1 MMKAYYQDKWVEIFH
16 GDCREI
22 LPQLDVKVDLVL
34 TDPPYGYNEFG
45 DFTEE
50 EANRFWRDLIYSLEN
65 IMVEGCSLYTFTGW
79 KYYCEARLSVK
90 EYLKYLK
97 TLIWDKRTFIG
108 TRGDIKTLTYHNI
121 SEPIILA
128 YKNGAD
134 ITFNLENVRIPTIH
148 NDPRSNP
155 RGKRPGDIINWI
167 AIRNND
173 EEKVSHK
180 GQKPSG
186 LFGLFISGS
195 SNEDDLIL
203 DPFLGSGTT
212 CYCAKKLNRHSIGI
226 EIEEKY
232 CEIAAKRCCQ
242 EVMELV

>member
-1 MMKAYYQDKWVEIFH
+1 MIEPYYQDKWVTIYH

-22 LPQLDVKVDLVL
+22 LPQLPKVDLVL

-45 DFTEE
+45 DFTGE
-50 EANRFWRDLIYSLEN
+50 EANMFWRDLIYSLEN
-65 IMVEGCSLYTFTGW
+65 IMAIGCSFYTFTGW
-79 KYYCEARLSVK
+79 KYYCEARLNIK
-90 EYLKYLK
+90 EHLKYLK

-128 YKNGAD
+128 YKNGTD
-134 ITFNLENVRIPTIH
+134 ITFNLEDVRIPTIH

-155 RGKRPGDIINWI
+155 KGKRPGDIISVI

-173 EEKVSHK
+173 SSKLDHK
-180 GQKPSG
+180 GQKPSE
-186 LFGLFISGS
+186 LLEIFVKAS
-195 SNEDDLIL
+195 SNKDDLIL

-212 CYCAKKLNRHSIGI
+212 AFCAKKLGRRCIGI
-226 EIEEKY
+226 EIEERY
-232 CEIAAKRCCQ
+232 CEIAANRCSQ
-242 EVMELV
+242 SVMEF